1 MSFIKIDTVSP
12 DEYPALT
19 ALWERSVRATH
30 HFLPEADILAL
41 RPLLLNDFLPQVT
54 LRCTRNQRGEPTGFI
69 GLSDD
74 KVEMLFIDDACRGQR
89 LGRALMDYAVN
100 EAGIRKVDVNEQNP
114 DALAFY
120 QKYGFSV
127 IGRSELDGMG
137 KPYPLLHLVLD
148 NRT

>member
-1 MSFIKIDTVSP
+1 MSPIKIDTVSP

-41 RPLLLNDFLPQVT
+41 GPLLQNDFLPQVT
-54 LRCTRNQRGEPTGFI
+54 LRCTRNPHGEPTGFI

-74 KVEMLFIDDACRGQR
+74 KVEMLFIDDACRGQG

-114 DALAFY
+114 AALAFY
-120 QKYGFSV
+120 QRYGFHV

-137 KPYPLLHLVLD
+137 KPYPLLHLALD